1 MGSPSPR
8 RPAAPPVHAFPPALP
23 GRRALTGLLVALAVV
38 VMSAAG
44 TAAPLHAQAADPT
57 TTAVES
63 DGQSPAGN
71 ILPRPGSGQAPDS
84 PNDPGGWMQYAVFGV
99 ILAGIAIIVLLV
111 VRESR
116 KARGNRTST
125 GTGRTA

>member
-1 MGSPSPR
+1 MTTPSSRRLASRPWGAGHRVFATIVATLALLVLAGVGSP
-8 RPAAPPVHAFPPALP
+8 
-23 GRRALTGLLVALAVV
+23 T
-38 VMSAAG
+38 
-44 TAAPLHAQAADPT
+44 PLHAQAADPT

-84 PNDPGGWMQYAVFGV
+84 PNDPGGWMQYLVFGV

-116 KARGNRTST
+116 NAKGNRT
-125 GTGRTA
+125 GTGRPA